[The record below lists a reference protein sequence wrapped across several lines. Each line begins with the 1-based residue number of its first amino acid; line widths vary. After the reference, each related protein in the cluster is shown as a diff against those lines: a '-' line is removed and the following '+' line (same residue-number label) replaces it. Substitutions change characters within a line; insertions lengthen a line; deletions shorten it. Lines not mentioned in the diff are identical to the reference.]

1 MSSRTKTRKRHNQ
14 AQNRKPPACRAFRR
28 PAVQFVNEP
37 RSLCARRR
45 KESPIIFSGDMCGEE
60 NTARPANVR
69 AVRLRRTARALQSG
83 RNPFCQKV
91 ILFDS
96 LSRRPAEHSAGRPF
110 FIRYHKTISSVPAPM
125 SKQPIRDLGVKRS
138 CRNMNASTSVMTTL
152 SLSIG
157 TTFDASPICS
167 AR

>member
-1 MSSRTKTRKRHNQ
+1 MSSRTKMPRPHERPQQK
-14 AQNRKPPACRAFRR
+14 KRR
-28 PAVQFVNEP
+28 PAEHSAGRQSSLSTNLVAFAPAGAKKVQSFSSATCAAKKILLRLQVWN
-37 RSLCARRR
+37 LCAGGAQ
-45 KESPIIFSGDMCGEE
+45 IM
-60 NTARPANVR
+60 R
-69 AVRLRRTARALQSG
+69 AADCT
-83 RNPFCQKV
+83 PPCQKV

-96 LSRRPAEHSAGRPF
+96 ISRRPAEHSAGRRPF

-125 SKQPIRDLGVKRS
+125 SRQPIRDLGVKRS
-138 CRNMNASTSVMTTL
+138 CKNTNASTSVMTTL

>member
-1 MSSRTKTRKRHNQ
+1 MASAPNCLSEASQ
-14 AQNRKPPACRAFRR
+14 SFAAEA
-28 PAVQFVNEP
+28 A
-37 RSLCARRR
+37 
-45 KESPIIFSGDMCGEE
+45 KENPIIFFGDMCGEE
-60 NTARPANVR
+60 NTSRPANVR
-69 AVRLRRTARALQSG
+69 AVRLRRTARALRSG
-83 RNPFCQKV
+83 RKLLCQKV

-96 LSRRPAEHSAGRPF
+96 ISRRPAEHSAGRRPF

-125 SKQPIRDLGVKRS
+125 SRQPIRDLGVKRS
-138 CRNMNASTSVMTTL
+138 CRNTNASTSVMTTL

>member
-1 MSSRTKTRKRHNQ
+1 MST
-14 AQNRKPPACRAFRR
+14 QNRKTPACGAFRR
-28 PAVQFVNEP
+28 PAIQLVNEP

-45 KESPIIFSGDMCGEE
+45 KENPIIFFGDMCGEE
-60 NTARPANVR
+60 NTSRPANVR
-69 AVRLRRTARALQSG
+69 AVRLRRTARALRSG
-83 RNPFCQKV
+83 RKLLCQKV

-96 LSRRPAEHSAGRPF
+96 ISRRPAEHSAGRRPF

-125 SKQPIRDLGVKRS
+125 SRQPIRDLGVKRS
-138 CRNMNASTSVMTTL
+138 CKNTNASMSVMTTL